1 MKKLLLALC
10 LILTLLFTLTSTP
23 VKAQTNEIPSL
34 SSVTLTIEDF
44 PTTTYGIWRKCGN
57 QKLSQIQQFWSEL
70 SKVEVG
76 TKPTNVFCFGYSP
89 KRHDDPSIQVISGF
103 TQILLSEEKAAFDN
117 RLKLR
122 QEQEGGGKFAWN
134 DFEWSDFAW
143 NKEQIDDNKKF
154 LSQEIIEAF
163 RRGNVGV
170 LISQAYKSDAAPLI
184 YEIDKAF
191 NNLDKRIVDIYTQIE
206 TAKLF
211 ENSESEPELS
221 QSQTQPNLLSKPGQ
235 LLLGA
240 SPVEKTNSTPTK
252 AQQQQKC
259 EPSYPNLCIPADLPD
274 LNCSD
279 ITYRRFK
286 VLPPDTYG
294 FDRDGDEIGCER

>member
-23 VKAQTNEIPSL
+23 VKAQTNEILSL

-44 PTTTYGIWRKCGN
+44 PTSTYGIWRKCGN

-89 KRHDDPSIQVISGF
+89 KQYDDPSIQVISGF
-103 TQILLSEEKAAFDN
+103 TQILLSEEEKAAFDN

-122 QEQEGGGKFAWN
+122 QEQERGSELGWN
-134 DFEWSDFAW
+134 YSEWSDFAW
-143 NKEQIDDNKKF
+143 NKKQINDNKKF

-170 LISQAYKSDAAPLI
+170 LISQAYKSDTAPLI

-191 NNLDKRIVDIYTQIE
+191 SKLDKRIVDIYAQIE

-211 ENSESEPELS
+211 ENSESEPESS
-221 QSQTQPNLLSKPGQ
+221 QSQAQPNLLSKVGE
-235 LLLGA
+235 LLVER
-240 SPVEKTNSTPTK
+240 SPIEKRNSTSKT
-252 AQQQQKC
+252 QQQQQC
-259 EPSYPNLCIPADLPD
+259 EPSYPDLCIPPDLPD

-279 ITYRRFK
+279 LADRRFK

-294 FDRDGDEIGCER
+294 FDRDGDGIGCER